1 MDASAAARE
10 TSRGESCRLA
20 AACDTPRISAN
31 APQGCK
37 LLPPAFCQTAAAALS
52 GAMRKRIRLS
62 GVGIQKRMREAAC
75 WRRRPG
81 AAILRQR
88 PAFVPLIRASTRS
101 VLAYRAASPPSEEH
115 FGRPSGKTAPC
126 GRLPPHLRNTWCRRR
141 YRSIGPKCERLRC
154 GFIFAL
160 PLPAGL
166 NGCGPLGSGAAKP
179 PPLSSRLPNRRISCS
194 CHTFGWLGLL
204 RIALRISSRLSGMPA
219 QDYALARG
227 RYGPSPLVGRL
238 DSSSNRRGLSLTL
251 FIPISFASPISAF
264 PQFLPALD
272 AFFA

>member
-1 MDASAAARE
+1 MRRARQRIMDASAAARE

-101 VLAYRAASPPSEEH
+101 VLAYRAAFPTSE
-115 FGRPSGKTAPC
+115 K
-126 GRLPPHLRNTWCRRR
+126 HLVQA
-141 YRSIGPKCERLRC
+141 
-154 GFIFAL
+154 AL
-160 PLPAGL
+160 PLHWPKMRTPALRIYFRSASACWFEWLWAVGA
-166 NGCGPLGSGAAKP
+166 GAAKS

-264 PQFLPALD
+264 PQFLPAPD
-272 AFFA
+272 VFFA